1 MAVSAGCQFP
11 IPGGTAVLCKVPSL
25 SPSLFFRLEF
35 CIKRRTETRASA
47 RPARAAPSLR
57 LDVAEAASAE
67 LISTPPNGS
76 GMMTGDFDASEHVG
90 HVSHGKMGVGLT
102 FSVLFLFYA
111 IGFHCSDAI
120 ILCFM

>member
-57 LDVAEAASAE
+57 LDVAEAASTE
-67 LISTPPNGS
+67 LTE
-76 GMMTGDFDASEHVG
+76 A
-90 HVSHGKMGVGLT
+90 
-102 FSVLFLFYA
+102 A
-111 IGFHCSDAI
+111 
-120 ILCFM
+120 